1 MLRLKPT
8 VITMTPAEV
17 IEAEHRRRFRK
28 YLRESEDLS
37 RVVDRG
43 SWNATLPF
51 RPACLQSSV
60 VADAG
65 RRHAHSV
72 EDLNTHALSSELQ
85 LAATR
90 IPDDDVISVIS
101 QPESTLPLRTKSGP
115 LPATPEAAQDD
126 VEDVTVISGSSITA
140 SSRRPSACSRRND
153 AAGKGRI
160 QAMSLS
166 PPASRTR
173 RWLDGADSDLPS
185 EKMPITRRRRASLG
199 SAFLS
204 RRTVAGLE
212 RYVQSESS
220 ADTEDNDMGL
230 RSLKPRWQHRAIELQ
245 ANLESITITYPLH
258 RILKPR
264 EICPRV
270 TVKTIYAV
278 HTQLPSS
285 EGLSTLKRRP
295 PQAVADVE
303 LDVEEA
309 LVLQD
314 CKLRGSWDC
323 MEV

>member
-101 QPESTLPLRTKSGP
+101 QPESTVSRGRQGRGDVGEQQPLLGTQLPLRTKSGP

-126 VEDVTVISGSSITA
+126 MEDVTVISGSSITA

-153 AAGKGRI
+153 AAGKG
-160 QAMSLS
+160 
-166 PPASRTR
+166 
-173 RWLDGADSDLPS
+173 
-185 EKMPITRRRRASLG
+185 K
-199 SAFLS
+199 AF
-204 RRTVAGLE
+204 RGRK
-212 RYVQSESS
+212 Q
-220 ADTEDNDMGL
+220 
-230 RSLKPRWQHRAIELQ
+230 
-245 ANLESITITYPLH
+245 
-258 RILKPR
+258 R
-264 EICPRV
+264 E
-270 TVKTIYAV
+270 YYY
-278 HTQLPSS
+278 
-285 EGLSTLKRRP
+285 
-295 PQAVADVE
+295 
-303 LDVEEA
+303 
-309 LVLQD
+309 
-314 CKLRGSWDC
+314 
-323 MEV
+323 